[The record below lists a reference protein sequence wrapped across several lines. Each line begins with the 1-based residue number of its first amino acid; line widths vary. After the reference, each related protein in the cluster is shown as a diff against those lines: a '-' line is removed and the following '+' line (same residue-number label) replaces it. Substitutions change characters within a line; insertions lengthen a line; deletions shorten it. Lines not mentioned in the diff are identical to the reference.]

1 MKTYISILWLTCC
14 AIAHAQSIYGTSFGN
29 QQVTY
34 RVEITGADLAS
45 TPDWLPTEENPPLS
59 PKKAMEVARA
69 TLTQLMP
76 ETTRWDLVG
85 IELHPT
91 DVPNK
96 WFYEVS
102 FRESPRDYTVSRPL
116 KGISTFV
123 RMDGKS
129 GTIIK
134 DWKE

>member
-1 MKTYISILWLTCC
+1 MKTFISILWLICC
-14 AIAHAQSIYGTSFGN
+14 AATHAQSIYGTSFGN
-29 QQVTY
+29 DQVKY
-34 RVEITGADLAS
+34 RVEITGDDLAS
-45 TPDWLPTEENPPLS
+45 TPDWLPSDENPPLS
-59 PKKAMEVARA
+59 PRQASKVAR
-69 TLTQLMP
+69 TTVTQLMP
-76 ETTRWDLVG
+76 ETTRWDLAG
-85 IELHPT
+85 IALRPT
-91 DVPNK
+91 DVQNK

-102 FRESPRDYTVSRPL
+102 FRETPRKYTVSRPL

>member
-1 MKTYISILWLTCC
+1 MKTHISIIWLAFC
-14 AIAHAQSIYGTSFGN
+14 AITYAQNIYGTSFGN

-45 TPDWLPTEENPPLS
+45 TRDWLPTEENPPLS
-59 PKKAMEVARA
+59 PKKATEVARA

-102 FRESPRDYTVSRPL
+102 FRESSRDYTVSRPL
-116 KGISTFV
+116 KEISTFV

>member
-1 MKTYISILWLTCC
+1 MKTYISILCLICC
-14 AIAHAQSIYGTSFGN
+14 AATHAQSIYGTSFGN

-34 RVEITGADLAS
+34 RVEITGDDLAS

-59 PKKAMEVARA
+59 PKKAMEVAR
-69 TLTQLMP
+69 TTVTGLMP
-76 ETTRWDLVG
+76 DTTRWILAG
-85 IELHPT
+85 IELRPT
-91 DVPNK
+91 DVQNK

-102 FRESPRDYTVSRPL
+102 FREPPRDFTVGRPL
-116 KGISTFV
+116 KVISTFV

>member
-1 MKTYISILWLTCC
+1 MKTYISIFCLICC
-14 AIAHAQSIYGTSFGN
+14 ATAHAQSIYGTSFGN
-29 QQVTY
+29 EQITY
-34 RVEITGADLAS
+34 RVEITGDDLAS
-45 TPDWLPTEENPPLS
+45 TPDWLPSNENPPLS
-59 PKKAMEVARA
+59 PRQALKVAR
-69 TLTQLMP
+69 TTVSQLMP

-91 DVPNK
+91 DVENK

-102 FRESPRDYTVSRPL
+102 FREPSRKYTVSRPL

-134 DWKE
+134 DWIK